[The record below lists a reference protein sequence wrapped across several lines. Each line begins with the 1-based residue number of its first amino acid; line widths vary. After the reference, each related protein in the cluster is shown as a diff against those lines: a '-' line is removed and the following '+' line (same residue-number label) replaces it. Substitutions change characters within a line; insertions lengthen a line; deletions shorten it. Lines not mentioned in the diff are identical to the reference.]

1 MDNYQPYF
9 TIADLIARC
18 LRNELSVADE
28 IELERWLDAD
38 PQHLDLF
45 NKISA
50 EFFAERQFGTSTE
63 EGKDD
68 AWKNIVEKVSHK
80 KPAALIFKWPRFYPY
95 AAALLLLATTSYFIT
110 KYLSRKDNPKIAVKV
125 KQDIAPGVNK
135 ATLTLGNGSKIILSD
150 VKQGSIA
157 HQQNVT
163 IKLQNGRLVYAI
175 GGIDARVEQPDFIK
189 PSEINT
195 LTTPRGGQFQAD
207 LPDGTKVW
215 LNAASSIT
223 YPVLFSG
230 KERLVELT
238 GEAYFEVAKNASR
251 PFIVKT
257 ETQTVQVLGTHFNIN
272 SYADEQSVKTTL
284 LEGSIKITGHAGK
297 NTVQLNPSQ
306 QSVNTEGKISVID
319 DADVDEAV
327 AWKNGKFLFK
337 NADLQTV
344 MRQLARWYDVDVE
357 FQGAVAPKHYHGR
370 ISRNVPVSQVF
381 EILKTS
387 GVNFI
392 INGRTI
398 IVKT

>member
-9 TIADLIARC
+9 TIAELIARC
-18 LRNELSVADE
+18 LRNELSAADE
-28 IELERWLDAD
+28 IELDRWLDAD
-38 PQHLDLF
+38 PQNLELF

-50 EFFAERQFGTSTE
+50 EYFANRQFGIATDE
-63 EGKDD
+63 EKDN
-68 AWKNIVEKVSHK
+68 AWKNIAEKASHK
-80 KPAALIFKWPRFYPY
+80 KPVAPIFRWPRFYPY
-95 AAALLLLATTSYFIT
+95 AAVLLLLSATGYFIARHLN
-110 KYLSRKDNPKIAVKV
+110 KVDSAKIAVHV

-150 VKQGSIA
+150 VKQGNIA
-157 HQQNVT
+157 HQRNVT
-163 IKLQNGRLVYAI
+163 VKLQNGRLVYAI
-175 GGIDARVEQPDFIK
+175 GGIDASIQQPDFIK
-189 PSEINT
+189 PVEINT

-230 KERLVELT
+230 KERVVELT
-238 GEAYFEVAKNASR
+238 GEAYFEVAKNAAR

-284 LEGSIKITGHAGK
+284 LEGSVKVIANAGK
-297 NTVQLNPSQ
+297 STIQLKPSQ
-306 QSVNTEGKISVID
+306 QSVNVKEKITVVD
-319 DADVDEAV
+319 DADVDEAI
-327 AWKNGKFLFK
+327 AWKNGKFLFR

-357 FQGAVAPKHYHGR
+357 FEGTIAPKHYHGR

-381 EILKTS
+381 QILKTS

>member
-9 TIADLIARC
+9 TIAELIARC
-18 LRNELSVADE
+18 LHNELSAADE

-38 PQHLDLF
+38 HQHLELF

-50 EFFAERQFGTSTE
+50 EFFADKQFGMSTD

-80 KPAALIFKWPRFYPY
+80 KPALPIFRWPRFFPY
-95 AAALLLLATTSYFIT
+95 AAVLFLLSTTGYFIARH
-110 KYLSRKDNPKIAVKV
+110 LNRKDTPKIAANL

-135 ATLTLGNGSKIILSD
+135 ATLTLSNGSKIILSD

-157 HQQNVT
+157 HQHNVT

-175 GGIDARVEQPDFIK
+175 GGIDAGTQQPNFIK
-189 PSEINT
+189 PVEINT

-223 YPVLFSG
+223 YPVIFSG
-230 KERLVELT
+230 KERVVELT
-238 GEAYFEVAKNASR
+238 GEAYFEVSKNTAR

-284 LEGSIKITGHAGK
+284 LEGSIKVTGKAGK

-306 QSVNTEGKISVID
+306 QSVNTEGKIDIIN
-319 DADVDEAV
+319 DADVDETV
-327 AWKNGKFLFK
+327 AWKNGKFLFR
-337 NADLQTV
+337 NANLQTV
-344 MRQLARWYDVDVE
+344 MRQLARWYDVEVE
-357 FQGAVAPKHYHGR
+357 FQGAIAPKHYHGR
-370 ISRNVPVSQVF
+370 ISRDVPVSQVF